1 MVQLTSITDSILLSR
16 DRDGVRVLT
25 LNRPEKKNAFTGAL
39 AIALESAFDAAATDD
54 AVKVV
59 VVQGAGGDF
68 TAGADVTLFL
78 ARSEE
83 ERAAA
88 MRVGQVHRF
97 VRAFPKPLI
106 AAVQGQA
113 VGMGVTMLPHFDL
126 VFAADDATFT
136 TPFVRLGLVQEFGSS
151 WTLPRAIGRQRAN
164 ELILGARPIDAATA
178 LAWGL
183 VNAVYPVRD
192 LLDEVLGRAAAMAQC
207 PSAASVAAKALLM
220 QGEDASLDET
230 IAAENEAL
238 MRFYGGPENRAV
250 VEAFLASRAV
260 RRG

>member
-1 MVQLTSITDSILLSR
+1 MADDILLSR

-25 LNRPEKKNAFTGAL
+25 LNRPDKKNAFTGAL
-39 AIALESAFDAAATDD
+39 AKAFETALADAAEED
-54 AVKVV
+54 AVRVV
-59 VVQGAGGDF
+59 VVQGSGGDF

-78 ARSEE
+78 ARTEE
-83 ERAAA
+83 ERAHA
-88 MRVGQVHRF
+88 MRVGNVHRF

-126 VFAADDATFT
+126 VFAAEDASFT

-178 LAWGL
+178 LNWGL
-183 VNAVYPVRD
+183 VNAVFPMRD
-192 LLDEVLGRAAAMAQC
+192 LLDEVLGRAAELAQC
-207 PSAASVAAKALLM
+207 PPAATAAAKALLLK
-220 QGEDASLDET
+220 GEDASLDET
-230 IAAENEAL
+230 IAAEDETL
-238 MRFYGGPENRAV
+238 MRFYGGPENRAA
-250 VEAFLASRAV
+250 VEAFLASRAA